1 MNSIRRLVLGFAG
14 LDLFAHKWTSIVQY
28 HTTKQIAILLNEA
41 MLFHGKRN
49 HVEAV
54 FLLVLFPV
62 GMLQTGLICF
72 CFFVS
77 YILHVFFVLFCVCS
91 WTKTFRFRQ
100 ERSEKFFIGHARF
113 LSLTKRKE
121 NKEAKKGFG
130 VRLGLLSIY
139 KPYLHA
145 DSCASECDLNYLWP
159 ET

>member
-62 GMLQTGLICF
+62 GMLYTGLICF

-77 YILHVFFVLFCVCS
+77 DILHVFLFCFVS
-91 WTKTFRFRQ
+91 VARQ
-100 ERSEKFFIGHARF
+100 KPFVSDKREVKFLIGHARF
-113 LSLTKRKE
+113 LSLTKTEKKIKRQRK
-121 NKEAKKGFG
+121 G
-130 VRLGLLSIY
+130 LGS
-139 KPYLHA
+139 
-145 DSCASECDLNYLWP
+145 D
-159 ET
+159 